1 MKNLLL
7 ILCLTLTVGA
17 FAEGNPKES
26 ALFIQEADS
35 AAKDTTWQFNALLG
49 LNFSQSYYS
58 NWASGGQNSVSV
70 TGLARLTL
78 TYTKGKH
85 SWENILDLAYGQM
98 AQDGQAPI
106 KTDDKIDFSSKYGYQ
121 MKDPSWYYSALLTFR
136 TQFAPGYVVEN
147 GVEVGQPTSD
157 FMAPAFQ
164 VIALGFDY
172 MPNKV
177 FSAFLTPVSVKTTYV
192 TIERLAPEFGLE
204 AGESVRN
211 EFGAYAK
218 FAFVKDV
225 FENVNLNTRIDL
237 FSNYFE
243 DPQNVDVNWETLVT
257 MKVNNWLSATL
268 GTQLI
273 YDDNTLVV
281 TSTTEEVIDGETVVT
296 DTYGPRLQFKEVFS
310 LGLSA
315 SF

>member
-7 ILCLTLTVGA
+7 ILCIAVTAGA
-17 FAEGNPKES
+17 FAEGNPKET

-78 TYTKGKH
+78 TYAKGKH
-85 SWENILDLAYGQM
+85 SWENVLDLAYGQM
-98 AQDGQAPI
+98 AQDGQPSI

-136 TQFAPGYVVEN
+136 TQFAPGYVIEN
-147 GVEVGQPTSD
+147 GVEVGPFTSD

-164 VIALGFDY
+164 VFAIGFDY

-177 FSAFLTPVSVKTTYV
+177 FSAFLTPVSIKTTYV
-192 TIERLAPEFGLE
+192 NEPRLAPEFGLE
-204 AGESVRN
+204 DGESVRN

-218 FAFVKDV
+218 FNFKKDI
-225 FENVNLNTRIDL
+225 FENVNLDTRLDL
-237 FSNYFE
+237 FSNYFK
-243 DPQNVDVNWETLVT
+243 DPQNVDVNWETLIT

-268 GTQLI
+268 ATQLI
-273 YDDNTLVV
+273 YDDNTKVV
-281 TSTTEEVIDGETVVT
+281 TSTTEEVINGEVVVT
-296 DTYGPRLQFKEVFS
+296 DTYGPRLQFKEIFS